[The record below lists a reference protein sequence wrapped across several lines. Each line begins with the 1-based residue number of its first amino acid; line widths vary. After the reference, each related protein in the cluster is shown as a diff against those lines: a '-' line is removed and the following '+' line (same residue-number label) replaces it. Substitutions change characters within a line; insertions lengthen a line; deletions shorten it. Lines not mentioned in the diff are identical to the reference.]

1 MRIGVIGCGAIGTTI
16 CKAIDDGT
24 VDADLVAICDR
35 HPETLQ
41 KAVDMFTSSPHPMSL
56 DNMVGEVDLIVECAS
71 LSAATS
77 IILKTLSSGTD
88 IMVMSVGVLL
98 NRDFYEEC
106 VGLARKNNCRIYIPS
121 GAIAGVDGLKSASIG
136 RIDSVTL
143 TTTKPPGGLK
153 GAPYIA
159 SNNIDLDGI
168 TEKTVVFD
176 GVALDA
182 IKGFPANVNVSATLS
197 LAGIGAENTR
207 VVIVADPD
215 ATRNIHRIHVEGE
228 FGSYSVEVNNVPS
241 PTNPKTSYL
250 AALSA
255 IATLKSIIDPVQIGT

>member
-1 MRIGVIGCGAIGTTI
+1 
-16 CKAIDDGT
+16 KAIDDGT

-71 LSAATS
+71 PSAATS

-88 IMVMSVGVLL
+88 VMVMSVGVLL
-98 NRDFYEEC
+98 NKDFYEEC
-106 VGLARKNNCRIYIPS
+106 VGLASKNNCRIYIPS
-121 GAIAGVDGLKSASIG
+121 GAVAGVDGLKSASVG

-153 GAPYIA
+153 GAPYIE
-159 SNNIDLDGI
+159 SNNIDLDAI

-197 LAGIGAENTR
+197 LAGIGAENTH
-207 VVIVADPD
+207 VVIVADPA
-215 ATRNIHRIHVEGE
+215 ATRNVHRIQVEGE
-228 FGSYSVEVNNVPS
+228 FGSYSVKVNNVPS